1 MSNNLNNLPNE
12 EISDLLDDASK
23 SGTPHLTTKQVEHLC
38 TIASIE
44 ITNADTNVA
53 PDQLMAI
60 INDNMAKYIL
70 KSTKPT
76 AICDAMKE
84 INKYQGQVTRWEK
97 KLKQVNE
104 YLDEQEKL
112 VNDGRMSR
120 SSAQLLKAK
129 KEQVSAKNSKPPG
142 DTEVRWEM
150 KKKLVLAYN
159 KYITF
164 YEDLLRQERVKQ
176 SAEQIAADMD
186 EVFNTNN
193 NNNVPPPS
201 PLQEITSRIESNN
214 NIARSNS
221 STNAKV
227 QADRGEEYMNKIKQV
242 STAKKQE
249 EADQKLLHKQF
260 MESIIEKNKNT
271 QEIVA
276 LKKQLLQEKIDLV
289 RTVKKQKM
297 DEQHVNIE

>member
-1 MSNNLNNLPNE
+1 MSNNLNNLCNE

-23 SGTPHLTTKQVEHLC
+23 TGTPNLTTQQVEHLC
-38 TIASIE
+38 TIATIE
-44 ITNADTNVA
+44 ITNADTTVS
-53 PDQLMAI
+53 PDQLMAT
-60 INDNMAKYIL
+60 INDNMAKFIL

-84 INKYQGQVTRWEK
+84 IKNYSKQVLRYEK

-120 SSAQLLKAK
+120 SSAQFLKAK

-159 KYITF
+159 KYITL

-176 SAEQIAADMD
+176 SAQ
-186 EVFNTNN
+186 
-193 NNNVPPPS
+193 
-201 PLQEITSRIESNN
+201 
-214 NIARSNS
+214 
-221 STNAKV
+221 
-227 QADRGEEYMNKIKQV
+227 
-242 STAKKQE
+242 
-249 EADQKLLHKQF
+249 
-260 MESIIEKNKNT
+260 
-271 QEIVA
+271 
-276 LKKQLLQEKIDLV
+276 
-289 RTVKKQKM
+289 
-297 DEQHVNIE
+297 